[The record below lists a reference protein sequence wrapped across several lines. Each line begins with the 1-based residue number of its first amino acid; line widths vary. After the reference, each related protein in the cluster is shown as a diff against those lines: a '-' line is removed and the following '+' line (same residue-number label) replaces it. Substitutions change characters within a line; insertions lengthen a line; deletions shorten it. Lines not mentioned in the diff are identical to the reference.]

1 MAKFELIKKFK
12 GENDL
17 LPKRK
22 TVESA
27 GYDFIVAED
36 TVILPYHYH
45 FSNLSQSVFEEMA
58 SKKLEEKYKTGLDAV
73 INYPSWSDLFC
84 CVLLWTNVWNFDGF

>member
-27 GYDFIVAED
+27 GYDFVVAED

-45 FSNLSQSVFEEMA
+45 FSNMSQGVFEKLI
-58 SKKLEEKYKTGLDAV
+58 SKKLDEKYLERPMTLDEVAAITKETLSKPTLV
-73 INYPSWSDLFC
+73 PIRSCN
-84 CVLLWTNVWNFDGF
+84 

>member
-1 MAKFELIKKFK
+1 MLLMRRESNLAKFELIKKFK

-22 TVESA
+22 TTESA
-27 GYDFIVAED
+27 GYDFVVAED

-45 FSNLSQSVFEEMA
+45 FSTLSQSIFAEML
-58 SKKLEEKYKTGLDAV
+58 SKKLEEKYHYLH
-73 INYPSWSDLFC
+73 L
-84 CVLLWTNVWNFDGF
+84 

>member
-1 MAKFELIKKFK
+1 MLLMRRESNLAKFELIKKFQ

-45 FSNLSQSVFEEMA
+45 FSTLSQIIFEELL
-58 SKKLEEKYKTGLDAV
+58 SKQLGEKYL
-73 INYPSWSDLFC
+73 
-84 CVLLWTNVWNFDGF
+84 

>member
-1 MAKFELIKKFK
+1 MAKFELIKKFQ

-36 TVILPYHYH
+36 IIILPYHFL
-45 FSNLSQSVFEEMA
+45 FSL
-58 SKKLEEKYKTGLDAV
+58 
-73 INYPSWSDLFC
+73 
-84 CVLLWTNVWNFDGF
+84 